1 MLHLTQAC
9 DAGKSKKGELS
20 LFPETFQV
28 LSPCLHMLPLR
39 RLDNQVLIHLY
50 QRPLPPAITSHRVC
64 RLTTHAYH
72 AACHLALSLALSQCH
87 AEPEAG
93 STLDLLM
100 AIFNAPLDYVL
111 M

>member
-39 RLDNQVLIHLY
+39 RLDNQVLFHLIW
-50 QRPLPPAITSHRVC
+50 RPLPPLIHI
-64 RLTTHAYH
+64 
-72 AACHLALSLALSQCH
+72 LSVNSLPMHIMQH
-87 AEPEAG
+87 V
-93 STLDLLM
+93 TLL
-100 AIFNAPLDYVL
+100 
-111 M
+111 